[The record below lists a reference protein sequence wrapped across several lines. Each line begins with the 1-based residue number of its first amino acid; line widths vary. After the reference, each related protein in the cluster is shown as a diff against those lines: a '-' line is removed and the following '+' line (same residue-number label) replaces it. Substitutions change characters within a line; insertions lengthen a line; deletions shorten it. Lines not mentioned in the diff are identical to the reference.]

1 MIKIGRITAVG
12 QTDVVLQDVVI
23 TQLDPL
29 TLQGKIFFKKD
40 NAFNADTIDIFE
52 DTICGILGDT
62 SISVNITTTSTDDES
77 LPVAIIEKTCYR
89 VVTKVDLIIERLENK
104 DKNIFNVLSSLV
116 EVCLMYAIK
125 RKETR
130 DLYEA
135 IEKDFEMYKSD
146 TSTKEEECNQGQA
159 W

>member
-40 NAFNADTIDIFE
+40 NAFNANVIDIFGA
-52 DTICGILGDT
+52 TICCILGDT
-62 SISVNITTTSTDDES
+62 PISVHVTTTSTDDES
-77 LPVAIIEKTCYR
+77 LPVAIIKDTCYE
-89 VVTKVDLIIERLENK
+89 VVTEVDFIIEKLEEK

-116 EVCLMYAIK
+116 EACLTYAIK

-135 IEKDFEMYKSD
+135 IRKDLEMYKSN
-146 TSTKEEECNQGQA
+146 TSTKEKKCN
-159 W
+159 

>member
-1 MIKIGRITAVG
+1 MTTIGRTTVVG
-12 QTDVVLQDVVI
+12 QPDVLLQKVVM
-23 TQLDPL
+23 TELDPL

-52 DTICGILGDT
+52 ATINGILGDT
-62 SISVNITTTSTDDES
+62 PISVNITTIGTDDES
-77 LPVAIIEKTCYR
+77 LPVAIIKKTCYQ
-89 VVTKVDLIIERLENK
+89 VVTKVDFIIEKLGNK

-116 EVCLMYAIK
+116 EACLRYAIK
-125 RKETR
+125 TKETK

-146 TSTKEEECNQGQA
+146 TSTEEEECD
-159 W
+159 

>member
-1 MIKIGRITAVG
+1 MTTIGRITAVG

-40 NAFNADTIDIFE
+40 NAFNDNVIDILE
-52 DTICGILGDT
+52 ATICSILGDT
-62 SISVNITTTSTDDES
+62 PISIHMTTTSTDDES
-77 LPVAIIEKTCYR
+77 LPVAIIKDTCCQ
-89 VVTKVDLIIERLENK
+89 VVTEVNFIIEKLENK
-104 DKNIFNVLSSLV
+104 DKNIFKILSSLV
-116 EVCLMYAIK
+116 KACLTYAIK
-125 RKETR
+125 TKETK

-146 TSTKEEECNQGQA
+146 TSTKEEECN
-159 W
+159 

>member
-40 NAFNADTIDIFE
+40 NAFNADTINIFRA
-52 DTICGILGDT
+52 TIYCILGDT
-62 SISVNITTTSTDDES
+62 PISVHVTTTSTDDES
-77 LPVAIIEKTCYR
+77 LPVAIIKDTCCQ
-89 VVTKVDLIIERLENK
+89 VVTKVDFIIEKLGEK

-116 EVCLMYAIK
+116 EACLTYAIK

-135 IEKDFEMYKSD
+135 IRKDLEMYKSD
-146 TSTKEEECNQGQA
+146 TSTKEKECH
-159 W
+159 

>member
-12 QTDVVLQDVVI
+12 QTDVVLQDVVV

-40 NAFNADTIDIFE
+40 NAFNADTINIFGA
-52 DTICGILGDT
+52 TICCILKGT
-62 SISVNITTTSTDDES
+62 PISVHVTTTSTDDES
-77 LPVAIIEKTCYR
+77 LPVAIIKDTCCQ
-89 VVTKVDLIIERLENK
+89 VVTEVDFIIEKLGEK

-116 EVCLMYAIK
+116 EACLTYAIK
-125 RKETR
+125 TKETK

-146 TSTKEEECNQGQA
+146 TSTKEEKCN
-159 W
+159 

>member
-1 MIKIGRITAVG
+1 MTTIGRTTVVG
-12 QTDVVLQDVVI
+12 QPDVLLQKVVM
-23 TQLDPL
+23 TELNPL

-52 DTICGILGDT
+52 ATINGILGDT
-62 SISVNITTTSTDDES
+62 PISVNITTISTDDES
-77 LPVAIIEKTCYR
+77 LPVAIIKKTCYQ
-89 VVTKVDLIIERLENK
+89 VVTKVDFIIERLGNK

-116 EVCLMYAIK
+116 EACLRYAIK
-125 RKETR
+125 TKETK

-146 TSTKEEECNQGQA
+146 TSTEEEECD
-159 W
+159 

>member
-1 MIKIGRITAVG
+1 MEEKQRDVIT
-12 QTDVVLQDVVI
+12 QQVVI
-23 TQLDPL
+23 TELNPL

-40 NAFNADTIDIFE
+40 NAFNSNVIDIFGA
-52 DTICGILGDT
+52 TICSILGDT
-62 SISVNITTTSTDDES
+62 SISVNVTTIGTDDKS
-77 LPVAIIEKTCYR
+77 LPVTIINKTCYQ
-89 VVTKVDLIIERLENK
+89 VVTKVDFIIERLENK

-116 EVCLMYAIK
+116 KACLMYAIK

-146 TSTKEEECNQGQA
+146 TSTKEKECN
-159 W
+159 

>member
-1 MIKIGRITAVG
+1 MIKIGRITAVE
-12 QTDVVLQDVVI
+12 QTDVMLQDVVI

-29 TLQGKIFFKKD
+29 TLQGKIFFKKN

-52 DTICGILGDT
+52 ATICGILEDT
-62 SISVNITTTSTDDES
+62 PISVNITTTGTDDES
-77 LPVAIIEKTCYR
+77 LPVAIIKDTCCQ
-89 VVTKVDLIIERLENK
+89 VVTEVNFIIERLGEK

-116 EVCLMYAIK
+116 KACLTYAIK
-125 RKETR
+125 TKETK

-146 TSTKEEECNQGQA
+146 TSTKEEECN
-159 W
+159 